1 MPSVTDEA
9 LKNYLRAGVIAKE
22 AREYGVAHVRAGLA
36 SLELVNAMESLI
48 FERGARCAFPVNIG
62 VNEVAAHYT
71 PTRENNIVFKTG
83 DVVKID
89 VGAHVDG
96 YAADTAVT
104 VEVGTTRY
112 ADMIKSAEDALTMV
126 IEMVRPGTPLSSI
139 GGTVSRTIR
148 GAGFRPVENLTGHS
162 MERFNLHAGLSIPN
176 IETKDKSVVAEGMI
190 LAIEPFSTAG
200 SAGRV
205 GGRGRGPIFR
215 IIRDRRAPQ
224 EVLTLFAK
232 MKNEFGPFPFAGRW
246 CDRLKPD
253 SEPLVTKMFRL
264 GMIMSYPVL
273 TELSNGIVA
282 QAEHSVIVTS
292 SGCRVIT

>member
-1 MPSVTDEA
+1 MPSVSDEA
-9 LKNYLRAGVIAKE
+9 LKNYLRAGAIAKE
-22 AREYGVAHVRAGLA
+22 AREFGIAHARAGMS
-36 SLELVNAMESLI
+36 SLELVNAMENLI

-71 PTRENNIVFKTG
+71 PSRDNNLVFKTG

-96 YAADTAVT
+96 YAGDTAAT

-139 GGTVSRTIR
+139 GATVSRTIR
-148 GAGFRPVENLTGHS
+148 GAGYRPVENPPGHS

-176 IETKDKSVVAEGMI
+176 IKTKDKPVVAEGMI

-200 SAGRV
+200 SAGQG
-205 GGRGRGPIFR
+205 GGRGRGPIY
-215 IIRDRRAPQ
+215 
-224 EVLTLFAK
+224 T
-232 MKNEFGPFPFAGRW
+232 
-246 CDRLKPD
+246 
-253 SEPLVTKMFRL
+253 
-264 GMIMSYPVL
+264 
-273 TELSNGIVA
+273 
-282 QAEHSVIVTS
+282 
-292 SGCRVIT
+292 

>member
-1 MPSVTDEA
+1 MPSVSDEA
-9 LKNYLRAGVIAKE
+9 LKNYLRAGAIAKE
-22 AREYGVAHVRAGLA
+22 ARELGIAHVRAGMS
-36 SLELVNAMESLI
+36 SLELVNAMENLI

-71 PTRENNIVFKTG
+71 PSRDNNLVFKTG

-96 YAADTAVT
+96 YAGDTAAT

-139 GGTVSRTIR
+139 GATVSRTIR
-148 GAGFRPVENLTGHS
+148 GAGYRPVENLTGHS

-200 SAGRV
+200 SAGKV
-205 GGRGRGPIFR
+205 GGRGRGPIYR
-215 IIRDRRAPQ
+215 IVRDRRAPA
-224 EVLTLFAK
+224 EVMALFGK
-232 MKNEFGPFPFAGRW
+232 MRNEFGGFPFAGRW
-246 CDRLKPD
+246 CDKLSPNA
-253 SEPLVTKMFRL
+253 EQLVTKMFRL
-264 GMIMSYPVL
+264 GMVMSYPVL
-273 TELSNGIVA
+273 TELSNGLVA
-282 QAEHSVIVTS
+282 QAEHSVLVTS
-292 SGCRVIT
+292 SGCRVLT